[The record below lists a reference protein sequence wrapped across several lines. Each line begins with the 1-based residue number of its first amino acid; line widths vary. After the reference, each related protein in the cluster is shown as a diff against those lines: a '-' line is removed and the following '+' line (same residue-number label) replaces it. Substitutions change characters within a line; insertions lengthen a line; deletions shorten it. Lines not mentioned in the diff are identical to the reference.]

1 MSATDTKIIELRQF
15 LAERLPKARLG
26 VAPSRTAPETLPT
39 GMDSIDQSLGG
50 GLPRGAFTEL
60 VAPGEGSGSAQFI
73 HALLRHTASIGRFL
87 TLVDGADS
95 LDIDALEPEALAH
108 LLWVRCRST
117 AEALQ
122 TTDLLLRDRN
132 IALVVLDLKLNP
144 AHELR
149 RIQGTLWYRLGRL
162 MEQHGGTV
170 LVVTPQPLVSGAAAR
185 IVSRTRL
192 DHRDLER
199 RPDTLNLR
207 FETEQRRLR
216 ETGVRQTA

>member
-1 MSATDTKIIELRQF
+1 MPADTKIIELRQF
-15 LAERLPKARLG
+15 LAERLPQARLG
-26 VAPSRTAPETLPT
+26 MAPERMVPAALPT
-39 GMDSIDQSLGG
+39 GIESIDQGLGG
-50 GLPRGAFTEL
+50 GLPQGAFTEL

-73 HALLRHTASIGRFL
+73 HSLLRHTASAGRFL

-95 LDIDALEPEALAH
+95 LDIDALEPDALAH

-149 RIQGTLWYRLGRL
+149 RIPGTLWYRLSRL
-162 MEQHGGTV
+162 MEQHGGTM
-170 LVVTPQPLVSGAAAR
+170 LVITPQPLVAGAAAR

-199 RPDTLNLR
+199 SPDTLDLR
-207 FETEQRRLR
+207 FETEQRRVR
-216 ETGVRQTA
+216 EAGARQTA

>member
-1 MSATDTKIIELRQF
+1 M
-15 LAERLPKARLG
+15 
-26 VAPSRTAPETLPT
+26 APERMVPAALPT
-39 GMDSIDQSLGG
+39 GIESIDQGLGG
-50 GLPRGAFTEL
+50 GLPQGAFTEL

-73 HALLRHTASIGRFL
+73 HSLLRHTASAGRFL

-149 RIQGTLWYRLGRL
+149 RIPGTLWYRLSRL

-170 LVVTPQPLVSGAAAR
+170 LVITPQPLVAGAAAR

-199 RPDTLNLR
+199 SPDTLDLR
-207 FETEQRRLR
+207 FETEQRRVR
-216 ETGVRQTA
+216 EAGARQTA

>member
-1 MSATDTKIIELRQF
+1 MPTDAKLIELRQF
-15 LAERLPKARLG
+15 LAERLPQARLG
-26 VAPSRTAPETLPT
+26 IAPARAASETLPT
-39 GMDSIDQSLGG
+39 GLESVDRALGG

-73 HALLRHTASIGRFL
+73 HTLLRHTASIGRFL

-108 LLWVRCRST
+108 LLWIRCRST

-149 RIQGTLWYRLGRL
+149 RIQGTLWYRFGRL
-162 MEQHGGTV
+162 MEQQGGTV

-199 RPDTLNLR
+199 RPDTLDLD
-207 FETEQRRLR
+207 FEAERRR
-216 ETGVRQTA
+216 VQEAEIRRTA

>member
-1 MSATDTKIIELRQF
+1 MPADTKIIELRQF
-15 LAERLPKARLG
+15 LAERLPQARLG
-26 VAPSRTAPETLPT
+26 MAPERMVPAALPS
-39 GMDSIDQSLGG
+39 GIESIDQGLGG
-50 GLPRGAFTEL
+50 GLPQGAFTEL

-73 HALLRHTASIGRFL
+73 HSLLRHTASAGRFL

-149 RIQGTLWYRLGRL
+149 RIPGTLWYRLSRL
-162 MEQHGGTV
+162 MEQHGATV
-170 LVVTPQPLVSGAAAR
+170 LVVTPQPLVAGAAAR

-199 RPDTLNLR
+199 SPDTLDLR
-207 FETEQRRLR
+207 FETEQRRVR
-216 ETGVRQTA
+216 EAGARQTA

>member
-1 MSATDTKIIELRQF
+1 MPTDAKLIELRQF
-15 LAERLPKARLG
+15 LAERLPQARLG
-26 VAPSRTAPETLPT
+26 IAPARAASETLPT
-39 GMDSIDQSLGG
+39 GLESVDRALGG

-108 LLWVRCRST
+108 LLWIRCRST

-149 RIQGTLWYRLGRL
+149 RIQGTLWYRFGRL
-162 MEQHGGTV
+162 MEQQGGTV

-192 DHRDLER
+192 DIRDLER
-199 RPDTLNLR
+199 RPDTLDLD
-207 FETEQRRLR
+207 FEAERRRLQEAEIR
-216 ETGVRQTA
+216 RTA

>member
-1 MSATDTKIIELRQF
+1 MPADTKIIELRQF
-15 LAERLPKARLG
+15 LAERLPQARLG
-26 VAPSRTAPETLPT
+26 MAPERMVPAALPT
-39 GMDSIDQSLGG
+39 GIESIDQGLGG
-50 GLPRGAFTEL
+50 GLPQGAFTEL

-73 HALLRHTASIGRFL
+73 HSLLRHTASAGRFL

-149 RIQGTLWYRLGRL
+149 RIPGTLWYRLSRL

-170 LVVTPQPLVSGAAAR
+170 LVITPQPLVAGAAAR

-192 DHRDLER
+192 DHRDLELS
-199 RPDTLNLR
+199 PDTLDLR
-207 FETEQRRLR
+207 FETEQRRVR
-216 ETGVRQTA
+216 EAGARQTA

>member
-1 MSATDTKIIELRQF
+1 MPNDTKLIELRQF
-15 LAERLPKARLG
+15 LAERLPRARLG
-26 VAPSRTAPETLPT
+26 MVPARTAQDTLPT
-39 GMDSIDQSLGG
+39 GIEAVDQALGG

-73 HALLRHTASIGRFL
+73 HALLRHTAAAGRFL

-95 LDIDALEPEALAH
+95 LDVDALEPEALAH

-149 RIQGTLWYRLGRL
+149 RIQSTLWYRLGRL
-162 MEQHGGTV
+162 MEQQGGTV

-185 IVSRTRL
+185 IVSHTRL

-199 RPDTLNLR
+199 SPDTLDLR
-207 FETEQRRLR
+207 FEAERRRILEADFQR
-216 ETGVRQTA
+216 TA

>member
-1 MSATDTKIIELRQF
+1 MPADTKIIELRQF
-15 LAERLPKARLG
+15 LAERLPQARLG
-26 VAPSRTAPETLPT
+26 MAPERMVPAALPT
-39 GMDSIDQSLGG
+39 GIESIDQGLGG
-50 GLPRGAFTEL
+50 GLPQGAFTEL

-73 HALLRHTASIGRFL
+73 HSLLRHTASAGRFL

-149 RIQGTLWYRLGRL
+149 RIPGTLWYRLSRL

-170 LVVTPQPLVSGAAAR
+170 LVITPQPLVAGAVAR

-199 RPDTLNLR
+199 SPDTLDLR
-207 FETEQRRLR
+207 FETEQRRVR
-216 ETGVRQTA
+216 EAGARQTA

>member
-1 MSATDTKIIELRQF
+1 MPSDTKLIELRQF
-15 LAERLPKARLG
+15 LAERLPRARLG
-26 VAPSRTAPETLPT
+26 VAPARAVPETVPT
-39 GMDSIDQSLGG
+39 GIESIDQGLGG

-60 VAPGEGSGSAQFI
+60 VAPGEGSGSAQFV
-73 HALLRHTASIGRFL
+73 HALLRHTAAAGRFL

-95 LDIDALEPEALAH
+95 LDVDALEPGALAH
-108 LLWVRCRST
+108 LLWIRCRST

-132 IALVVLDLKLNP
+132 IGLLVLDLKLNP

-149 RIQGTLWYRLGRL
+149 RVQGTVWYRLGRL
-162 MEQHGGTV
+162 MEQQGGTV

-199 RPDTLNLR
+199 RPDALDLR
-207 FETEQRRLR
+207 FDAERRRFL
-216 ETGVRQTA
+216 EAGVRHSA

>member
-1 MSATDTKIIELRQF
+1 M
-15 LAERLPKARLG
+15 
-26 VAPSRTAPETLPT
+26 APERMVPAALPT
-39 GMDSIDQSLGG
+39 GIESIDQGLGG
-50 GLPRGAFTEL
+50 GLPQGAFTEL

-73 HALLRHTASIGRFL
+73 HSLLRHTASAGRFL

-149 RIQGTLWYRLGRL
+149 RIPGTLWYRLSRL

-170 LVVTPQPLVSGAAAR
+170 LVVTPQPLVAGAAAR

-199 RPDTLNLR
+199 SPDSLDLR
-207 FETEQRRLR
+207 FETEQRRVR
-216 ETGVRQTA
+216 EAGARQTA

>member
-1 MSATDTKIIELRQF
+1 MPADTKIIELRQF
-15 LAERLPKARLG
+15 LAERLPRARLG
-26 VAPSRTAPETLPT
+26 VAPERMVPAILPT
-39 GMDSIDQSLGG
+39 GIESIDQGLRG
-50 GLPRGAFTEL
+50 GLPQGAFTEL

-73 HALLRHTASIGRFL
+73 HALLRHTASGGRFL

-108 LLWVRCRST
+108 LLWVRCRNT

-132 IALVVLDLKLNP
+132 IALVVLDLKLNA

-149 RIQGTLWYRLGRL
+149 RIPGTLWYRLSRL

-170 LVVTPQPLVSGAAAR
+170 LVITPQPLVAGAAAR
-185 IVSRTRL
+185 IVSQTRL

-199 RPDTLNLR
+199 SPDTLNLR
-207 FETEQRRLR
+207 FETEQRRVR
-216 ETGVRQTA
+216 EAGARQTA

>member
-1 MSATDTKIIELRQF
+1 MPADTKIIELRQF
-15 LAERLPKARLG
+15 LAERLPQARLG
-26 VAPSRTAPETLPT
+26 MAPERMVPAALPT
-39 GMDSIDQSLGG
+39 GIESIDQGLGG
-50 GLPRGAFTEL
+50 GLPQGAFTEL

-73 HALLRHTASIGRFL
+73 HSLLRHTASAGRFL

-149 RIQGTLWYRLGRL
+149 RIPGTLWYRLSRL

-170 LVVTPQPLVSGAAAR
+170 LVITPQPLVAGAAAR

-199 RPDTLNLR
+199 SPDSLDLR
-207 FETEQRRLR
+207 FETEQRRVR
-216 ETGVRQTA
+216 EAGARQTA

>member
-1 MSATDTKIIELRQF
+1 MPTDAKLIELRQF
-15 LAERLPKARLG
+15 LAERLPRARLG
-26 VAPSRTAPETLPT
+26 IAPARTASETVPT
-39 GMDSIDQSLGG
+39 GLESVDRALGG

-108 LLWVRCRST
+108 LLWIRCRST

-149 RIQGTLWYRLGRL
+149 RIQGTLWYRFGRL
-162 MEQHGGTV
+162 MEQQGGTV

-192 DHRDLER
+192 DIRDLEH
-199 RPDTLNLR
+199 RPDSLDLR
-207 FETEQRRLR
+207 FEAERRR
-216 ETGVRQTA
+216 VQESGIRRTA

>member
-1 MSATDTKIIELRQF
+1 MPADTKIIELRQF
-15 LAERLPKARLG
+15 LAERLPRARLG
-26 VAPSRTAPETLPT
+26 VAPERMVPATLPT
-39 GMDSIDQSLGG
+39 GIESIDQGLGG
-50 GLPRGAFTEL
+50 GLPQGAFTEL

-73 HALLRHTASIGRFL
+73 HALLRHTASGGHFL

-108 LLWVRCRST
+108 LLWVRCRNT

-132 IALVVLDLKLNP
+132 IALVVLDLKLNA

-149 RIQGTLWYRLGRL
+149 RIPSTLWYRLSRL

-170 LVVTPQPLVSGAAAR
+170 LVITPQPLVAGAAAR
-185 IVSRTRL
+185 IVSQTRL

-199 RPDTLNLR
+199 SPDTLNLR
-207 FETEQRRLR
+207 FETEQRRVR
-216 ETGVRQTA
+216 EAGARQTA

>member
-1 MSATDTKIIELRQF
+1 MPSDTQLIELRQF
-15 LAERLPKARLG
+15 LAERLPRARLG
-26 VAPSRTAPETLPT
+26 MAPERMVPAALPT
-39 GMDSIDQSLGG
+39 GIESIDQGLGG
-50 GLPRGAFTEL
+50 GLPQGAFTEL

-73 HALLRHTASIGRFL
+73 HSLLRHTASAGRFL

-95 LDIDALEPEALAH
+95 LDIDALEPDALAH

-149 RIQGTLWYRLGRL
+149 RIPGTLWYRLSRL

-170 LVVTPQPLVSGAAAR
+170 LVITPQPLVAGAAAR

-199 RPDTLNLR
+199 SPDTLDLR
-207 FETEQRRLR
+207 FETEQRRVR
-216 ETGVRQTA
+216 EAGVRQTA

>member
-1 MSATDTKIIELRQF
+1 MPADTKIIELRQF
-15 LAERLPKARLG
+15 LAERLPQARLG
-26 VAPSRTAPETLPT
+26 MAPERMVPAALPT
-39 GMDSIDQSLGG
+39 GIESIDQGLGG
-50 GLPRGAFTEL
+50 GLPQGAFTEL

-73 HALLRHTASIGRFL
+73 HSLLRHTASAGRFL

-122 TTDLLLRDRN
+122 TTDLLLRDCN

-149 RIQGTLWYRLGRL
+149 RIPGTLWYRLSRL

-170 LVVTPQPLVSGAAAR
+170 LVITPQPLVAGAAAR

-199 RPDTLNLR
+199 SPDTLDLR
-207 FETEQRRLR
+207 FETEQRRVR
-216 ETGVRQTA
+216 EADARQTA

>member
-1 MSATDTKIIELRQF
+1 MPSDTQLIELRQF
-15 LAERLPKARLG
+15 LAERLPRARLG
-26 VAPSRTAPETLPT
+26 MAPERMVPAALPT
-39 GMDSIDQSLGG
+39 GIESIDQGLGG
-50 GLPRGAFTEL
+50 GLPQGAFTEL

-73 HALLRHTASIGRFL
+73 HSLLRHTASAGRFL

-149 RIQGTLWYRLGRL
+149 RIPGTLWYRLSRL

-170 LVVTPQPLVSGAAAR
+170 LVVTPQPLVAGAAAR

-199 RPDTLNLR
+199 SPDTLDLR
-207 FETEQRRLR
+207 FETEQRRVR
-216 ETGVRQTA
+216 EAGARQTA

>member
-1 MSATDTKIIELRQF
+1 MPADTKIIELRQF
-15 LAERLPKARLG
+15 LAERLPQARLG
-26 VAPSRTAPETLPT
+26 MAPERMVPAALPS
-39 GMDSIDQSLGG
+39 GIESIDQGLGG
-50 GLPRGAFTEL
+50 GLPQGAFTEL

-73 HALLRHTASIGRFL
+73 HSLLRHTASAGRFL

-149 RIQGTLWYRLGRL
+149 RIPGTLWYRLSRL

-170 LVVTPQPLVSGAAAR
+170 LVITPQPLVAGAAAR

-199 RPDTLNLR
+199 SPDTLDLR
-207 FETEQRRLR
+207 FETEQRRVR
-216 ETGVRQTA
+216 EAGARQTA

>member
-1 MSATDTKIIELRQF
+1 MPADTKIIELRQF
-15 LAERLPKARLG
+15 LAERLPQARLG
-26 VAPSRTAPETLPT
+26 MAPERMVPAALPT
-39 GMDSIDQSLGG
+39 GIESIDQGLRG
-50 GLPRGAFTEL
+50 GLPQGAFTEL

-73 HALLRHTASIGRFL
+73 HSLLRHTASAGRFL

-149 RIQGTLWYRLGRL
+149 RIPGTLWYRLSRL

-170 LVVTPQPLVSGAAAR
+170 LVITPQPLVAGAAAR

-199 RPDTLNLR
+199 SPDTLDLR
-207 FETEQRRLR
+207 FETEQRRVR
-216 ETGVRQTA
+216 EAGARQTA

>member
-1 MSATDTKIIELRQF
+1 M
-15 LAERLPKARLG
+15 
-26 VAPSRTAPETLPT
+26 APERMVPAALPT
-39 GMDSIDQSLGG
+39 GIESIDQGLGG
-50 GLPRGAFTEL
+50 GLPQGAFTEL

-73 HALLRHTASIGRFL
+73 HSLLRHTASAGRFL

-95 LDIDALEPEALAH
+95 LDIDALEPDALAH

-149 RIQGTLWYRLGRL
+149 RIPGTLWYRLSRL

-170 LVVTPQPLVSGAAAR
+170 LVITPQPLVAGAAAR

-199 RPDTLNLR
+199 SPDTLDLR
-207 FETEQRRLR
+207 FETEQRRVR
-216 ETGVRQTA
+216 EAGVRQTA

>member
-1 MSATDTKIIELRQF
+1 MPADTKIIELRQF
-15 LAERLPKARLG
+15 LAERLPQARLG
-26 VAPSRTAPETLPT
+26 MAPERMVPAALPT
-39 GMDSIDQSLGG
+39 GIESIDQGLGG
-50 GLPRGAFTEL
+50 GLPQGAFTEL

-73 HALLRHTASIGRFL
+73 HSLLRHTASAGRFL

-117 AEALQ
+117 TEALQ

-149 RIQGTLWYRLGRL
+149 RIPGTLWYRLSRL

-170 LVVTPQPLVSGAAAR
+170 LVITPQPWVAGAAAR

-199 RPDTLNLR
+199 SPDSLDLR
-207 FETEQRRLR
+207 FETEQRRVR
-216 ETGVRQTA
+216 EAGARQTA

>member
-1 MSATDTKIIELRQF
+1 MPNDAKIIELRQW
-15 LAERLPKARLG
+15 LAERLPRARLG
-26 VAPSRTAPETLPT
+26 AAPARTAPDTVPT
-39 GMDSIDQSLGG
+39 GLGPVDDALGG
-50 GLPRGAFTEL
+50 GLPKGAFTEL

-73 HALLRHTASIGRFL
+73 HALLRHTASAGRFL

-95 LDIDALEPEALAH
+95 LDVDALEPEALAH
-108 LLWVRCRST
+108 LLWIRCRST

-132 IALVVLDLKLNP
+132 IGLLVLDLKLNP

-149 RIQGTLWYRLGRL
+149 RVQGTVWYRLGRL
-162 MEQHGGTV
+162 MEQQGGTV

-199 RPDTLNLR
+199 RPDALDLR
-207 FETEQRRLR
+207 FDAERRRFL
-216 ETGVRQTA
+216 ETGVRHSA

>member
-1 MSATDTKIIELRQF
+1 MPSDTKLIELRQF
-15 LAERLPKARLG
+15 LAERLPRARLG
-26 VAPSRTAPETLPT
+26 MAPERMVPAALPT
-39 GMDSIDQSLGG
+39 GIESIDQGLGG
-50 GLPRGAFTEL
+50 GLPQGAFTEL

-73 HALLRHTASIGRFL
+73 HSLLRHTASAGRFL

-95 LDIDALEPEALAH
+95 LDIDALEPDALAH

-132 IALVVLDLKLNP
+132 IALVILDLKLNP

-149 RIQGTLWYRLGRL
+149 RIPGTLWYRFSRL
-162 MEQHGGTV
+162 MEQQGATV
-170 LVVTPQPLVSGAAAR
+170 LVVTPQPLVAGAAAR

-199 RPDTLNLR
+199 RPDTLDLR
-207 FETEQRRLR
+207 FETERRHIL
-216 ETGVRQTA
+216 EASAQQSA

>member
-1 MSATDTKIIELRQF
+1 MPADTKIIELRQF
-15 LAERLPKARLG
+15 LAERLPQARLG
-26 VAPSRTAPETLPT
+26 MAPERMVPAALPT
-39 GMDSIDQSLGG
+39 GIESIDQGLGG
-50 GLPRGAFTEL
+50 GLPQGAFTEL

-73 HALLRHTASIGRFL
+73 HSLLRHTASAGRFL

-149 RIQGTLWYRLGRL
+149 RIPGTLWYRLSRL

-170 LVVTPQPLVSGAAAR
+170 LVVTPQPLVAGAAAR

-192 DHRDLER
+192 DYRDLER
-199 RPDTLNLR
+199 SPDTLDLR
-207 FETEQRRLR
+207 FETEQRRVR
-216 ETGVRQTA
+216 EAGARQTA

>member
-1 MSATDTKIIELRQF
+1 MPSDTKLIELRQF
-15 LAERLPKARLG
+15 LAERLPRARLG
-26 VAPSRTAPETLPT
+26 MAPERMVPAALPT
-39 GMDSIDQSLGG
+39 GIESIDQGLGG
-50 GLPRGAFTEL
+50 GLPQGAFTEL

-73 HALLRHTASIGRFL
+73 HSLLRHTASAGRFL

-95 LDIDALEPEALAH
+95 LDIDALEPDALAH

-149 RIQGTLWYRLGRL
+149 RIPGTLWYRLSRL

-170 LVVTPQPLVSGAAAR
+170 LVITPQPLVAGAAAR

-199 RPDTLNLR
+199 SPDSLDLR
-207 FETEQRRLR
+207 FETEQRRVR
-216 ETGVRQTA
+216 EAGARQTA

>member
-1 MSATDTKIIELRQF
+1 MPADTKIIELRQF
-15 LAERLPKARLG
+15 LAERLPQARLG
-26 VAPSRTAPETLPT
+26 MAPERMVPAALPT
-39 GMDSIDQSLGG
+39 GIESIDQGLGG
-50 GLPRGAFTEL
+50 GLPQGAFTEL

-73 HALLRHTASIGRFL
+73 HSLLRHTASAGRFL

-108 LLWVRCRST
+108 LLWVRCRNT

-132 IALVVLDLKLNP
+132 IALVVLDLKLNA

-149 RIQGTLWYRLGRL
+149 RIPGTLWYRFSRL
-162 MEQHGGTV
+162 MEQHGGT
-170 LVVTPQPLVSGAAAR
+170 LLIITPQPLVAGAAAR

-192 DHRDLER
+192 DHRDLDR
-199 RPDTLNLR
+199 TPDTLDLR
-207 FETEQRRLR
+207 FETERRRIL
-216 ETGVRQTA
+216 EASAQQSA

>member
-1 MSATDTKIIELRQF
+1 MPADTKIIELRQF
-15 LAERLPKARLG
+15 LAERLPQARLG
-26 VAPSRTAPETLPT
+26 MAPERMVPAALPT
-39 GMDSIDQSLGG
+39 GIESIDQGLGG
-50 GLPRGAFTEL
+50 GLPQGAFTEL

-73 HALLRHTASIGRFL
+73 HSLLRHTASAGRFL

-95 LDIDALEPEALAH
+95 LDIDALEPDALAH

-149 RIQGTLWYRLGRL
+149 RIPGTLWYRLSRL

-170 LVVTPQPLVSGAAAR
+170 LVITPQPLVAGAAAR

-199 RPDTLNLR
+199 SPDTLDLR
-207 FETEQRRLR
+207 FETEQRRVR
-216 ETGVRQTA
+216 EAGARQTA

>member
-1 MSATDTKIIELRQF
+1 MSADTKIIELRQF
-15 LAERLPKARLG
+15 LAERLPRARLG
-26 VAPSRTAPETLPT
+26 VAPERMVPAILPT
-39 GMDSIDQSLGG
+39 GIESIDQGLGG
-50 GLPRGAFTEL
+50 GLPQGAFTEL

-73 HALLRHTASIGRFL
+73 HALLRHTASGGRFL

-108 LLWVRCRST
+108 LLWVRCRNT

-132 IALVVLDLKLNP
+132 IALVVLDLKLNA

-149 RIQGTLWYRLGRL
+149 RIPGTLWYRLSRL

-170 LVVTPQPLVSGAAAR
+170 LVITPQPLVAGAAAR
-185 IVSRTRL
+185 IVSQTRL

-199 RPDTLNLR
+199 SPETLNLR
-207 FETEQRRLR
+207 FETEQRRVR
-216 ETGVRQTA
+216 EAGARQTA

>member
-1 MSATDTKIIELRQF
+1 
-15 LAERLPKARLG
+15 LP
-26 VAPSRTAPETLPT
+26 
-39 GMDSIDQSLGG
+39 Q
-50 GLPRGAFTEL
+50 GAFTEL

-73 HALLRHTASIGRFL
+73 HSLLRHTASAGRFL

-149 RIQGTLWYRLGRL
+149 RIPGTLWYRLSRL

-170 LVVTPQPLVSGAAAR
+170 LVITPQPLVAGAAAR

-199 RPDTLNLR
+199 SPDTLDLR
-207 FETEQRRLR
+207 FETEQRRVR
-216 ETGVRQTA
+216 EAGARQTA

>member
-1 MSATDTKIIELRQF
+1 MPTDAKLIELRQF
-15 LAERLPKARLG
+15 LAERLPRARLG
-26 VAPSRTAPETLPT
+26 IAPARTASETVPT
-39 GMDSIDQSLGG
+39 GLESVDRALGG

-108 LLWVRCRST
+108 LLWIRCRNT
-117 AEALQ
+117 AEALR
-122 TTDLLLRDRN
+122 TTDLLLHDRN

-149 RIQGTLWYRLGRL
+149 RIQGTLWYRFGRL
-162 MEQHGGTV
+162 MEQQGGTV

-192 DHRDLER
+192 DIRDLER
-199 RPDTLNLR
+199 RPDSLDLR
-207 FETEQRRLR
+207 FEAERRR
-216 ETGVRQTA
+216 VQESGIRRTA

>member
-1 MSATDTKIIELRQF
+1 MPTDAKLIELRQF
-15 LAERLPKARLG
+15 LAERLPRARLG
-26 VAPSRTAPETLPT
+26 IAPARTASETVPT
-39 GMDSIDQSLGG
+39 GLESVDRALGG

-108 LLWVRCRST
+108 LLWIRCRST

-149 RIQGTLWYRLGRL
+149 RIQGTLWYRFGRL
-162 MEQHGGTV
+162 MEQQGGTV

-199 RPDTLNLR
+199 RPDTLDLD
-207 FETEQRRLR
+207 FEAERRR
-216 ETGVRQTA
+216 VQEAEIRRTA

>member
-1 MSATDTKIIELRQF
+1 MPTDAKLIELRQF
-15 LAERLPKARLG
+15 LAERLPQARLG
-26 VAPSRTAPETLPT
+26 IAPARAASETLPT
-39 GMDSIDQSLGG
+39 GLESVDRALGG

-108 LLWVRCRST
+108 LLWIRCRST

-149 RIQGTLWYRLGRL
+149 RIQGTLWYRFGRL
-162 MEQHGGTV
+162 MEQQGGTV

-199 RPDTLNLR
+199 RPDTLDLD
-207 FETEQRRLR
+207 FEAERRR
-216 ETGVRQTA
+216 VQEAEIRRTA

>member
-1 MSATDTKIIELRQF
+1 MPADTKIIELRQF
-15 LAERLPKARLG
+15 LAERLPQARLG
-26 VAPSRTAPETLPT
+26 MAPERMVPAALPT
-39 GMDSIDQSLGG
+39 GIESIDQGLGG
-50 GLPRGAFTEL
+50 GLPQGAFTEL

-73 HALLRHTASIGRFL
+73 HSLLRHTASAGRFL

-149 RIQGTLWYRLGRL
+149 RIPGTLWYRLSRL
-162 MEQHGGTV
+162 MEQHGGTM
-170 LVVTPQPLVSGAAAR
+170 LVITPQPLVAGAAAR

-199 RPDTLNLR
+199 SPDTLDLR
-207 FETEQRRLR
+207 FETEQRRVR
-216 ETGVRQTA
+216 EAGARQTA

>member
-1 MSATDTKIIELRQF
+1 MPSDTQLIELRQF
-15 LAERLPKARLG
+15 LAERLPRARLG
-26 VAPSRTAPETLPT
+26 MAPERMFPAALPT
-39 GMDSIDQSLGG
+39 GIESIDQGLGG
-50 GLPRGAFTEL
+50 GLPQGAFTEL

-73 HALLRHTASIGRFL
+73 HSLLRHTASAGRFL

-95 LDIDALEPEALAH
+95 LDIDALEPDALAH

-149 RIQGTLWYRLGRL
+149 RIPGTLWYRLSRL

-170 LVVTPQPLVSGAAAR
+170 LVITPQPLVAGAAAR

-199 RPDTLNLR
+199 SPDTLDLR
-207 FETEQRRLR
+207 FETEQRRVR
-216 ETGVRQTA
+216 EAGVRQTA